1 MIDKYGKCKMNI
13 VEDPDQGG
21 FVVPKRQLVEVHSD
35 SIFHVHTKR
44 CKHAGTDADEA
55 YVKRAVELGAKA
67 IVFTDHAPFPGNPFG
82 NRMDYE
88 DLPEYISSLKRL
100 KEMYRDQI
108 SVQIGLEIEFFPSY
122 LEYYKELQSNRD
134 IEWFVLGQHMY
145 EHSPGVY
152 SFSDSEEELRETE
165 YIGLIEAMV
174 EGAKTGLFNVVAHP
188 DRAFRRRKLWDEHM
202 TEMSEKLINTV
213 LENNLI
219 LEDNISSYRSE
230 NQHWDEFWQILDG
243 ILASDETKTA
253 MVTKGIDAHSVKE
266 LDYYCGRFGSQ
277 SSL

>member
-35 SIFHVHTKR
+35 SIFHVHTMR
-44 CKHAGTDADEA
+44 CKHAGTDTDEA

-88 DLPEYISSLKRL
+88 ELPEYISSLKRL

-108 SVQIGLEIEFFPSY
+108 NVQIGLEIEFFPSY

-134 IEWFVLGQHMY
+134 IEWLVLGQHMF

-165 YIGLIEAMV
+165 YIGLIEAMIEGV
-174 EGAKTGLFNVVAHP
+174 ETGLFNVVAHP
-188 DRAFRRRKLWDEHM
+188 DRAFRRRRSWDGRM
-202 TEMSEKLINTV
+202 TEMSRRLINTV
-213 LENNLI
+213 VEKGLI

-230 NQHWDEFWQILDG
+230 NQHWDEFWHILDD
-243 ILASDETKTA
+243 ILVSDETKKA
-253 MVTKGIDAHSVKE
+253 SVIKGIDAHSVKE
-266 LDYYCGRFGSQ
+266 LDYYIGRFDHD
-277 SSL
+277 